1 MDQEVTMTQTRR
13 TALAVLIASAVTCA
27 GGPALVANALPG
39 DEGSVPAA
47 ELQYLIEEEKLAGDV
62 YELALGEYGDQI
74 FSHIAVS
81 EDTHVDSVRTLL
93 LRYEVA
99 DPTIGNAA
107 GEFTDPSL
115 QGLYDQLAQRVQTS
129 RSEAMAVGILIEET
143 DITDLGELLEMAPP
157 ADVEQVVENLLAGSL
172 NHLAAFEREVQQA

>member
-1 MDQEVTMTQTRR
+1 MTSMSWPWR
-13 TALAVLIASAVTCA
+13 
-27 GGPALVANALPG
+27 
-39 DEGSVPAA
+39 
-47 ELQYLIEEEKLAGDV
+47 
-62 YELALGEYGDQI
+62 EYGDQV

-81 EDTHVDSVRTLL
+81 EDTHVDAVRTLL
-93 LRYEVA
+93 LRYDVA

-107 GEFTDPSL
+107 GEFTDQSL